1 MQFANLFEFI
11 LLEERPYILAPSQT
25 AHKKRFLR
33 KIDTEIRTENVRFSV
48 SLKYTLCIIRNYKKK
63 RSESVV
69 FSEASFLK
77 W

>member
-1 MQFANLFEFI
+1 M
-11 LLEERPYILAPSQT
+11 LLHKQLI
-25 AHKKRFLR
+25 KKRVLR
-33 KIDTEIRTENVRFSV
+33 KIDTEIRTENIEFSV
-48 SLKYTLCIIRNYKKK
+48 LFKYTLCIIRNYKKKK